1 MPIYEQKLISPLA
14 LRFTQE
20 HIRTTFRCGRT
31 LEETIA
37 EIRVDPGVGDYD
49 VILRVPFPLI
59 EIIRWNPSTR
69 EAKPSLV
76 HWYTLDNRRLY
87 CLQKIAAEHW
97 PKRVGVAV
105 DILYADPGA
114 VKKKYDSTTFGGSVT
129 ISPSTRDP
137 PTCRWD
143 WRSATFGSRGN
154 CHSDKVAFENVTA
167 DDKKASVDALM
178 DAPAEITT
186 PASSE
191 TSHQNDWR
199 EFKQQQRAMKEAT
212 PVAEEQPAPSPL
224 VALLAMALKGGGGA
238 SDQAAARCR
247 TPSTD
252 ETSGSED
259 KSGDVMHGSSKGTE
273 ISSTD
278 SGNEGSGDDSLSS
291 SELWNTDGRPAGAAG
306 HVEPSPLVALLAKA
320 LQQQQ
325 LQLQQQQQQQHG
337 DKKPT
342 QEEEEPDADMGDDLY
357 ELAPIPQIAK
367 GLDLVALLKLP
378 PFEWEATFVR
388 TYEANKIV
396 HMVVKAMTPPPE
408 KSVTI
413 AGSAVYVRGFGEM
426 KKKQCSAKES
436 SGDLDLASGKAEQ
449 SQDQVSGNAEQSRVP
464 FTHAKGRNF
473 NGGGKQNSGLYWKPK
488 VSA

>member
-1 MPIYEQKLISPLA
+1 
-14 LRFTQE
+14 
-20 HIRTTFRCGRT
+20 
-31 LEETIA
+31 
-37 EIRVDPGVGDYD
+37 
-49 VILRVPFPLI
+49 
-59 EIIRWNPSTR
+59 
-69 EAKPSLV
+69 
-76 HWYTLDNRRLY
+76 
-87 CLQKIAAEHW
+87 
-97 PKRVGVAV
+97 
-105 DILYADPGA
+105 
-114 VKKKYDSTTFGGSVT
+114 
-129 ISPSTRDP
+129 
-137 PTCRWD
+137 
-143 WRSATFGSRGN
+143 
-154 CHSDKVAFENVTA
+154 
-167 DDKKASVDALM
+167 
-178 DAPAEITT
+178 
-186 PASSE
+186 
-191 TSHQNDWR
+191 
-199 EFKQQQRAMKEAT
+199 
-212 PVAEEQPAPSPL
+212 
-224 VALLAMALKGGGGA
+224 
-238 SDQAAARCR
+238 
-247 TPSTD
+247 
-252 ETSGSED
+252 
-259 KSGDVMHGSSKGTE
+259 
-273 ISSTD
+273 
-278 SGNEGSGDDSLSS
+278 
-291 SELWNTDGRPAGAAG
+291 
-306 HVEPSPLVALLAKA
+306 VALLAKA

-325 LQLQQQQQQQHG
+325 LQLQQQQQHG

-342 QEEEEPDADMGDDLY
+342 QGYPSEQQQAGSCGSCDTLSAEEEGEEEEEEEPDADMGDDLY